1 MRVLVDLVDSIGT
14 SIRFIFLLFFLAI
27 FGFGILMTAGASYVA
42 PKVAEEVADRADR
55 YAEREFQR
63 KRDKELG
70 KSGWG
75 SGSNSTASRK
85 SARGTAQGEF
95 GEDNGGWA
103 DERRDRY

>member
-1 MRVLVDLVDSIGT
+1 MRVLVDLIDSIGT

-27 FGFGILMTAGASYVA
+27 FGFGVLMTAGMTYVA
-42 PKVAEEVADRADR
+42 PKVAEEVGERADR

-63 KRDKELG
+63 KRNKELG

-75 SGSNSTASRK
+75 HTSSSGA
-85 SARGTAQGEF
+85 ARTPTQGEF

-103 DERRDRY
+103 DERPNRY

>member
-1 MRVLVDLVDSIGT
+1 MRVLVDLIDSIGT

-55 YAEREFQR
+55 YAERELQM

-75 SGSNSTASRK
+75 YSSSPER
-85 SARGTAQGEF
+85 ARGTTQGEF

-103 DERRDRY
+103 DERGDRY